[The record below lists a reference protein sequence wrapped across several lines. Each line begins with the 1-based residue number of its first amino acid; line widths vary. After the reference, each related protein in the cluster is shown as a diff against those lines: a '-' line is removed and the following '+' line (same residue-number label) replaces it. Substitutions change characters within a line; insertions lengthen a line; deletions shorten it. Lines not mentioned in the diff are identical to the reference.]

1 MAEVLRISPAERYRL
16 APLVDSR
23 LPRDAMVAYYGLQ
36 HPADRVVVYGYYQVS
51 HAPSGFLTLAQTGF
65 DLFRPI
71 AVPFVGSPAALKA
84 LLSVSLQRGRPVV
97 LHLPAEQRAWAEEM
111 VDLSE
116 TRTMEL
122 YRLDTKAFRPEI
134 NVLVVPV
141 PSPTGLPRF
150 EVRSGEVVRA
160 SAGVNWKG
168 DLFAEVYVESQPEAA
183 NQGHRRS
190 ALAAIAGQLLSEG
203 RLPLHQVG
211 EADLAA
217 QAEAHWV
224 GFRRTGE
231 RSLVAQALLRP
242 AAGTLPESRRQ

>member
-1 MAEVLRISPAERYRL
+1 MAEVLRILPAERYRL
-16 APLVDSR
+16 APLLDPR

-36 HPADRVVVYGYYQVS
+36 HPPDRVVVYGYYQVA
-51 HAPSGFLTLAQTGF
+51 HAPSGFLALAQTGY

-71 AVPFVGSPAALKA
+71 AVPFVGSPAALRA
-84 LLSVSLQRGRPVV
+84 LLAVSLQRGRPVMM
-97 LHLPAEQRAWAEEM
+97 HLPVEQRAWAEEA
-111 VDLSE
+111 VDLSDPHIV
-116 TRTMEL
+116 EL

-141 PSPTGLPRF
+141 SSPTGLPRF

-168 DLFAEVYVESQPEAA
+168 ELFAEVYVESEPEAA
-183 NQGHRRS
+183 SQGHRRS

-203 RLPLHQVG
+203 RLPLYQIG
-211 EADLAA
+211 EADVQS

-231 RSLVAQALLRP
+231 RSLVAQALLRAP
-242 AAGTLPESRRQ
+242 AGASAEPR

>member
-1 MAEVLRISPAERYRL
+1 MADVLRIPPAERYRL
-16 APLVDSR
+16 APLLDPR

-36 HPADRVVVYGYYQVS
+36 HPADRVVVYGYYQVP
-51 HAPSGFLTLAQTGF
+51 HAPSGFLALAQTGY

-84 LLSVSLQRGRPVV
+84 LLSVSLQRGRPVM
-97 LHLPAEQRAWAEEM
+97 LHLPADQRAWAEEM

-116 TRTMEL
+116 TRTVEL

-168 DLFAEVYVESQPEAA
+168 DLFAEVYVESLPEAA
-183 NQGHRRS
+183 SQGHRRS

-211 EADLAA
+211 EADVAA
-217 QAEAHWV
+217 RAEAHWV

-242 AAGTLPESRRQ
+242 AASAPPESR